1 MENMKDILKKG
12 GYKKI
17 KFKISKTNHLFVKA
31 KINGVLGDFI
41 LDTGAS
47 NSCIDFSHIDHF
59 NIIPENSST
68 KASGAGANGMHTQV
82 AYHNHLQMSRWHN
95 KSFNLVIIDLTH
107 VNVALV
113 EYKVKTVHGIIGSD
127 VLLQGNAI
135 IDYKEQVLYIQ

>member
-1 MENMKDILKKG
+1 MENMKEILKKG
-12 GYKKI
+12 GYKQI

-41 LDTGAS
+41 IDTGAS

-59 NIIPENSST
+59 KIIPEHSTT

-82 AYHNHLQMSRWHN
+82 SFHNHLQMSRWHN
-95 KSFNLVIIDLTH
+95 KSFGLVILDLTH

-113 EYKVKTVHGIIGSD
+113 EYKVQTVHGIIGSD
-127 VLLQGNAI
+127 ILLQGNAI
-135 IDYKEQVLYIQ
+135 IDYKNQVLYIQ